1 MSHYSKEDFQLTQS
15 VGFLLNRARNTLLM
29 EMDAALKDL
38 DITGQ
43 QAAVLLSIPRGAAT
57 PHELSKLLGIDTGL
71 MTRMVDKLEV
81 RGLLTRNRSLED
93 RRMVNLTL
101 TKEGQEVAERVPAI
115 APKVLNQR
123 LRHFSKEEFAEF
135 RRLLVKFIDA

>member
-101 TKEGQEVAERVPAI
+101 TKEGQEVAERVPEI

>member
-93 RRMVNLTL
+93 RRMVNLAL
-101 TKEGQEVAERVPAI
+101 TKEGQEVAERVPEI